1 VRGVASEG
9 MRLKGLEWW
18 RYYVPTL
25 ICSYLAAMSLALL
38 VTSWFLPRD
47 QNALTISGT
56 AVYGL
61 LFSGFVGWLF
71 WRAQRRDLRFYRIP
85 TETYADTYFDR
96 VQAAILEAGWEIR
109 VEHAGARIEA
119 QTVGTFLLQGER
131 ISVKFVGYEV
141 LVASICDPSV
151 GFSLAG
157 RRKCLA
163 HREMVRRVVLAG
175 QPAREM

>member
-1 VRGVASEG
+1 

-25 ICSYLAAMSLALL
+25 ICSYLALMSLALL

-47 QNALTISGT
+47 QKALMISAT

-61 LFSGFVGWLF
+61 LFSGLVAWLF
-71 WRAQRRDLRFYRIP
+71 LRAQRRDLRFHRVP

-109 VEHAGARIEA
+109 EQQAGERIEA
-119 QTVGTFLLQGER
+119 QTAGTFLLRGER
-131 ISVKFVGYEV
+131 ISVQFVGYEV
-141 LVASICDPSV
+141 LVASICDPSI

-175 QPAREM
+175 QPAMEM